1 VDIPFVFSMEDLVD
15 AYNLLRARH
24 RQHPQRRA
32 IEYGENSRIHADAQS
47 NRQDSDRRE
56 SRISPQHS

>member
-1 VDIPFVFSMEDLVD
+1 LVD
-15 AYNLLRARH
+15 AYNLLGARH

-32 IEYGENSRIHADAQS
+32 IQYGKDSPIHADAQS